1 MATEIHSVGVD
12 RQFQK
17 QLDKEFGKCSEKE
30 DFLCFYVCVYSIDS
44 DSREELQTGTTERL
58 ECLYHARILNLHGNK
73 KRKGWE
79 SPHAK
84 LGTRRELE
92 E

>member
-1 MATEIHSVGVD
+1 MAIETHSVGVD
-12 RQFQK
+12 EKFQK

-30 DFLCFYVCVYSIDS
+30 PFLCFYVCVYTIDS
-44 DSREELQTGTTERL
+44 ERREELQTGTTERL
-58 ECLYHARILNLHGNK
+58 ECLYHARILNLKGK
-73 KRKGWE
+73 PRTKGWE